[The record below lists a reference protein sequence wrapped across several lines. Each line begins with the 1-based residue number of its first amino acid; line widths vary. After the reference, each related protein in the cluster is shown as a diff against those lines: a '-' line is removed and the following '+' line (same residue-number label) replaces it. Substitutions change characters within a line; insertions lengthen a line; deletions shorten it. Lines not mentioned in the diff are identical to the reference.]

1 MIEVKA
7 NVVSC
12 GGYSAH
18 GDQHKLVNWIRGAK
32 SLPKHVY
39 CMHGEEEVA
48 AALASRIT
56 EELKIPTD
64 VPRLDEVITISS

>member
-1 MIEVKA
+1 
-7 NVVSC
+7 
-12 GGYSAH
+12 
-18 GDQHKLVNWIRGAK
+18 
-32 SLPKHVY
+32 
-39 CMHGEEEVA
+39 MHGEEEVA